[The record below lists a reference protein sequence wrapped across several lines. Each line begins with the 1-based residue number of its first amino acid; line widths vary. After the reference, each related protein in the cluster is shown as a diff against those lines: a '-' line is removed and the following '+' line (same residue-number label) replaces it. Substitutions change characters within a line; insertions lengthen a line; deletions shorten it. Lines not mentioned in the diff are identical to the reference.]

1 MTAATIEWLSDACV
15 CIKFFAIAV
24 CFAVVIQTVVYFFD
38 EWRDSS
44 NCFSIKKFIFSIK
57 KFIILV
63 VCALLITF
71 VPNEHFWKILEE
83 QYGL

>member
-24 CFAVVIQTVVYFFD
+24 CFAVVIHTVVYFFD

-44 NCFSIKKFIFSIK
+44 NCFSIKKFI
-57 KFIILV
+57 ILV
-63 VCALLITF
+63 VCALLIIF
-71 VPNEHFWKILEE
+71 VPNGHFWELLGE

>member
-1 MTAATIEWLSDACV
+1 MTAAMIDWLSDVCI

-24 CFAVVIQTVVYFFD
+24 CFAVVIQIVISFFD
-38 EWRDSS
+38 VYGDKS
-44 NCFSIKKFIFSIK
+44 NCFSIK

-71 VPNEHFWKILEE
+71 VPNEHFWEILGE